1 MNTLDKLVPER
12 MKFSS
17 PDSDI
22 THARLIDAFVDDTS
36 LGYTDAGF
44 LTLETLIAKLNTI
57 AQTWE
62 KLLFYSGGALN
73 LKKCTW
79 YAIYW
84 EWKDG
89 RPQPRDISA
98 TDPTLQLTTQGDSTP
113 IAIIRLPLSQASRIL
128 GVHLAPDGNF
138 STQLR
143 ILKNKANEFSI
154 RLRSPR
160 LTPQDIHTF
169 HRTMYSPS
177 MKFVL
182 PTLAVDEEELAPIQT
197 NILSAMLQKMGY
209 SSKLPTA
216 IRHGPTSLGGLDLL
230 DLRTELG
237 ITNLKFMRDSIY
249 RNSAAGTLII
259 LNAKYSQIE
268 SGLSEPLLE
277 NPSLHSSYLTPSWV
291 MSVRQFLFQ
300 HNLTVT
306 LTDTLRVELRG
317 PNDKCI
323 MDLEALT
330 RYTPIQKR
338 YQSRPPSSSSDYTL

>member
-1 MNTLDKLVPER
+1 
-12 MKFSS
+12 
-17 PDSDI
+17 
-22 THARLIDAFVDDTS
+22 
-36 LGYTDAGF
+36 
-44 LTLETLIAKLNTI
+44 
-57 AQTWE
+57 
-62 KLLFYSGGALN
+62 
-73 LKKCTW
+73 
-79 YAIYW
+79 
-84 EWKDG
+84 
-89 RPQPRDISA
+89 
-98 TDPTLQLTTQGDSTP
+98 
-113 IAIIRLPLSQASRIL
+113 
-128 GVHLAPDGNF
+128 
-138 STQLR
+138 
-143 ILKNKANEFSI
+143 
-154 RLRSPR
+154 
-160 LTPQDIHTF
+160 
-169 HRTMYSPS
+169 
-177 MKFVL
+177 
-182 PTLAVDEEELAPIQT
+182 
-197 NILSAMLQKMGY
+197 MLQNMGY

-277 NPSLHSSYLTPSWV
+277 HPSLHVSYLTPSWV

-330 RYTPIQKR
+330 RYTPIQQKDINLVRLHLQVITLSDMSTSDGKAICPLYLEGSRRPDQKIQLQTWPRQEPPTGSQRRLWKTYVTSLYLR
-338 YQSRPPSSSSDYTL
+338 YSTTWKNKLLPYAPHYSLPTQISPPTSNSHFPTHQAHIKSLPTWYRRLLFDYTQIATDLEVWRSFRNKRRLIIASDGSLHDTAGTFGWKITTPKHLPLFHGSGPVDGPIEIGSSALSAK